1 MSLCFKNTYACQII
15 PPAGGFGLWSFYA
28 VVDFFSSNTIL
39 TELMNKIFSLFML
52 YRGLV
57 LDQKSPFHPVS
68 ESRGDCVKRYK
79 KEGQRG
85 RRTAFF
91 VSHIRLKRP
100 FHNVI

>member
-15 PPAGGFGLWSFYA
+15 PPAGGFGLRSFYA
-28 VVDFFSSNTIL
+28 VVDFFFFKYNINRTN
-39 TELMNKIFSLFML
+39 EKIFSLFML

-68 ESRGDCVKRYK
+68 ESRGDCMKRYK